1 MVTAGAVLGFV
12 GEPDELLEA
21 EATAL
26 GEAEAATLAEGPA
39 GPKPCA
45 AVGLGADV
53 VSAAVEAEAAAF
65 GAAFAPVAE
74 LDAGGSGL
82 RARTSRAAA
91 PEASASVTPIAAKG
105 SRLLF
110 EAAAVGGVEGT
121 SAALWMGVAGWVMK
135 LPGGVAR
142 SGCGR
147 LMGKPET
154 AKAGRD
160 ALCGV

>member
-12 GEPDELLEA
+12 GELVELLEA

-26 GEAEAATLAEGPA
+26 GAAEVATPAEGPA

-53 VSAAVEAEAAAF
+53 VSAAVEVEAEF
-65 GAAFAPVAE
+65 DVAFASLGE
-74 LDAGGSGL
+74 LGAGGSGL
-82 RARTSRAAA
+82 RARTSRAAP
-91 PEASASVTPIAAKG
+91 PEASTSVTPIAAKG

-110 EAAAVGGVEGT
+110 EDSAFGGVEGT
-121 SAALWMGVAGWVMK
+121 RAARRIGVAGWVMK
-135 LPGGVAR
+135 LLCGVAR

-154 AKAGRD
+154 ANTCSRETA
-160 ALCGV
+160 CGV